1 MINAFTKDKTDAWDL
16 VKALTSKEYVALNC
30 KTEGV
35 NPPRKDVAESPDF
48 KDNWWQQAF
57 VGQLPT
63 GVALAAVNWG
73 LVITD
78 ITDAIQEVIY
88 DKKSPDDAAK
98 TLFQKMQ
105 DRANNN
111 QL

>member
-1 MINAFTKDKTDAWDL
+1 
-16 VKALTSKEYVALNC
+16 
-30 KTEGV
+30 
-35 NPPRKDVAESPDF
+35 
-48 KDNWWQQAF
+48 
-57 VGQLPT
+57 LPT